1 MANHPL
7 SIAVV
12 DDDLE
17 VRAALARL
25 VASAGFEVNDYGR
38 GDDFLQAAARCRPD
52 CVVLDLHMPG
62 MSGFDVLQALAQQR
76 IDVPVVAITGY
87 DSPAAR
93 ASALDLGACAY
104 LCKPVDELALLSAIA
119 AARRVSLKGVL

>member
-1 MANHPL
+1 MANPPL

-17 VRAALARL
+17 VRAALVRL
-25 VASAGFEVNDYGR
+25 AASAGFEVSDYGR

-62 MSGFDVLQALAQQR
+62 MSGFDVLQALTQQR

-93 ASALDLGACAY
+93 ASALDLGARAY
-104 LCKPVDELALLSAIA
+104 LCKPVDDKTLLDAITTA
-119 AARRVSLKGVL
+119 GRAQKRE